1 MNDHLFLRTMRN
13 LTALSVVGILCFTPT
28 VSLAA
33 QVSATTTSSTN
44 IESSSFRQSK
54 VSFPPT
60 AESTANSHAADVQP
74 TNVSKTTATQPV
86 SSKNAVPRTVI
97 STPHHS
103 TSSLCKAKSPAYS
116 FNSSTISQ
124 LVQGKSALQLAQLIK
139 NGTITPQELL
149 TYTYG
154 RIKQLNPQ
162 LNSVIYTNPAYAE
175 EQLKALQQHNPQTM
189 PFYGVPLL
197 IKGLGQPL
205 KGYPNTNG
213 LSFESQQTYSYT
225 GPFVKRLQQLGFIV
239 IGETNFPEL
248 GLINVTT
255 SLLHGTAH
263 NPWDLTRNPGGS
275 SGGSAAAVAADIVPI
290 ATGNDAGGSLRIPA
304 SWSGVIG
311 LKPTQGLIL
320 GDPTT
325 PSVVNFVDAR
335 DVADINELLTCLAK
349 PDQIRKLQP
358 VPTNLTRL
366 KIAYTDESPVGTPVS
381 PAARQAVHQAV
392 DFLRAHGFTVVRQ
405 DAPVNGIKLMQMY
418 FLRAL
423 SDGQV
428 ANLLCQRFLHRNLTP
443 NDINTVVSPMTVA
456 LYLASLKA
464 PHDLES
470 QWTHEIQLIHQQM
483 TTFHQEYPVYLTPTT
498 ATVAPKNDDPAFLPH
513 EVALL
518 RQIDKLSFND
528 QMKLIYNAWLHGLT
542 KTPFTQLANLAGE
555 PAISLPTYVS
565 PAGLPLGIQFEGSQ
579 YSDRILLAL
588 AQFFADHGQF
598 KWLQTT
604 QLNTPTTQRTPTEH
618 AVRCRPEVPRFSYPQ
633 YTRNYY
639 QKTATSGREEQPQQG
654 VTSGSEFD
662 SKPSS
667 ATKKVYPQKL
677 PATGDHPAL
686 RIALCGWGLLGAAVG
701 FSMMVIRK
709 H

>member
-1 MNDHLFLRTMRN
+1 MNNRLFLRTIRN
-13 LTALSVVGILCFTPT
+13 LIIISLISILCFTPA
-28 VSLAA
+28 VAVAA
-33 QVSATTTSSTN
+33 QVSATAISSTN
-44 IESSSFRQSK
+44 IKATSSSQQSK
-54 VSFPPT
+54 ISLT
-60 AESTANSHAADVQP
+60 SAAQSTTNNHSTEISHV
-74 TNVSKTTATQPV
+74 NVSK
-86 SSKNAVPRTVI
+86 NAAAQ
-97 STPHHS
+97 S
-103 TSSLCKAKSPAYS
+103 TSSKIAVSKPVTSMSSSSVTPLYKTKPLVASTS
-116 FNSSTISQ
+116 NNSSISQ
-124 LVQGKSALQLAQLIK
+124 LVQGKSALQLAHLIK

-149 TYTYG
+149 AYTYE

-175 EQLKALQQHNPQTM
+175 AQLKALQQHNPQTM

-197 IKGLGQPL
+197 IKGLDQPL

-213 LSFESQQTYSYT
+213 LTFEAKQTYSYT
-225 GPFVKRLQQLGFIV
+225 GSFVKRLQQLGFIV

-335 DVADINELLTCLAK
+335 NVSDMNTLLTYLAK
-349 PDQIRKLQP
+349 PDQVSKLQA
-358 VPTNLTRL
+358 VPTDLTRL
-366 KIAYTDESPVGTPVS
+366 KIAYTDKSPVGTPVS

-405 DAPVNGIKLMQMY
+405 DAPVNGVKLMQNY

-428 ANLLCQRFLHRNLTP
+428 ANFLCQHFLHRNLTP

-464 PHDLES
+464 PHDIEN

-483 TTFHQEYPVYLTPTT
+483 TAFHQEYPLYLTPTT

-518 RQIDKLSFND
+518 RQINKLPFNA

-555 PAISLPTYVS
+555 PAISLPTYIS

-598 KWLQTT
+598 KWSRTT
-604 QLNTPTTQRTPTEH
+604 QLNTLTTQRTPTKH
-618 AVRCRPEVPRFSYPQ
+618 FCYRAKSSSYSYSPTRC
-633 YTRNYY
+633 NYC
-639 QKTATSGREEQPQQG
+639 QKAPTSGYKYQTLQ
-654 VTSGSEFD
+654 VVASGSN
-662 SKPSS
+662 PSS
-667 ATKKVYPQKL
+667 FANKKMHIKKL
-677 PATGDHPAL
+677 PATGNHLAL
-686 RIALCGWGLLGAAVG
+686 GIILCGWGLLGAATI
-701 FSMMVIRK
+701 FIKITRK